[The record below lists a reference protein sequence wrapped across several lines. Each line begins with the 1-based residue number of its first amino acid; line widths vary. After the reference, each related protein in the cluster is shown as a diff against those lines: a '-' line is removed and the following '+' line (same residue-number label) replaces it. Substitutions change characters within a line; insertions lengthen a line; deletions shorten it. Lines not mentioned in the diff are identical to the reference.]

1 MKIGI
6 LQTGHAIPELHDELG
21 EYADLFERLLD
32 GHDFSFNRYNVVD
45 GIFPGSVEA
54 ADGWLITGSKHGAYD
69 DLPWIAELETFIRA
83 IRDDGRPLVGGC
95 LGHQIIAQALG
106 GKVEKFHGGWAVGFQ
121 DYEFD
126 DGTHMRL
133 DAWHQDQ
140 VTRVPEGA
148 RVTASNDFC
157 ENAGL
162 LIGDTIMT
170 IQPHPEFTSR
180 VLELLIAH
188 RGPGVVP
195 DELLK
200 RAGEG
205 NNQANDSKAYAQK
218 IAKFFKDEA
227 KHG

>member
-106 GKVEKFHGGWAVGFQ
+106 GKV
-121 DYEFD
+121 
-126 DGTHMRL
+126 
-133 DAWHQDQ
+133 
-140 VTRVPEGA
+140 
-148 RVTASNDFC
+148 
-157 ENAGL
+157 
-162 LIGDTIMT
+162 
-170 IQPHPEFTSR
+170 
-180 VLELLIAH
+180 
-188 RGPGVVP
+188 
-195 DELLK
+195 
-200 RAGEG
+200 
-205 NNQANDSKAYAQK
+205 
-218 IAKFFKDEA
+218 
-227 KHG
+227 